1 MSASLVTGSMAG
13 LRGRLTA
20 VLDELAT
27 VSLDECADAE
37 IVELWRE
44 LERSRR
50 RLDPVE
56 QRVIGQVQVRSLAFV
71 HGCKTT
77 VDFARHLLTI
87 GPGEARGRIAAA
99 DALGERRSLA
109 GERLDPIYPTLAAA
123 LASGEGSL
131 RTAQTILRTVEKLP
145 HEVRA
150 GHDRAV
156 E

>member
-1 MSASLVTGSMAG
+1 MSALLVTGSVPE
-13 LRGRLTA
+13 LRSRLTA
-20 VLDELAT
+20 VLDELAV
-27 VSLDECADAE
+27 VSLDDCADAE
-37 IVELWRE
+37 ILQLWRE

-99 DALGERRSLA
+99 EASGERR
-109 GERLDPIYPTLAAA
+109 GPIYPTLAAA
-123 LASGEGSL
+123 LASGEVSL
-131 RTAQTILRTVEKLP
+131 RAGADDHP
-145 HEVRA
+145 HGGAAAARGAGRA
-150 GHDRAV
+150 RPGGRV
-156 E
+156 

>member
-37 IVELWRE
+37 IVELGRE
-44 LERSRR
+44 CERSRR

-87 GPGEARGRIAAA
+87 GPGRRGGGSPPRRRWVS
-99 DALGERRSLA
+99 GGVCPGSGWRRSI
-109 GERLDPIYPTLAAA
+109 R
-123 LASGEGSL
+123 
-131 RTAQTILRTVEKLP
+131 RW
-145 HEVRA
+145 
-150 GHDRAV
+150 
-156 E
+156 